1 MYRILYYRNHED
13 KKPIII
19 HEPVGS
25 GEKVL
30 SGSIIEEL
38 NAVDTFEFSVGLDN
52 VIYNRIE
59 PITGLVQVIN
69 VFDGSEAF
77 FGRVLKPK
85 GTMSTKGLFSQ
96 NYIAED
102 GMSYFNDSTQPY
114 AKIPNNGLLDF
125 FTRIINNHN
134 SQVEPH
140 KQFKIGTVS
149 MTTDTDLPYRYIGY
163 QTTFETLRDRV
174 INQIGGYLRI
184 RRTATGLYIDWLET
198 IGRASDSP
206 IELGVNIKTA
216 TRETSF
222 ENVITRLVPLGADLG
237 IDDPDAENDRGNSIK
252 ERLTISTVNGGKLY
266 LEDKQLLTQFGI
278 IQKPMDWAEID
289 DAAILKE
296 RGQQFLDS
304 QRAIL
309 TTWEI
314 SAIERSLIDS
324 RFEKY
329 EVGNTHPIINAPMS
343 GVESLQIIEKTTDLL
358 NPQAVKLKIGANQ
371 TTLSAYYNQVRE
383 AQKSIENVV
392 RPQPTLPELPP
403 AEGE

>member
-13 KKPIII
+13 RKPIII

-69 VFDGSEAF
+69 AFDGSEAF

-85 GTMSTKGLFSQ
+85 GSMSNKGLFSQ
-96 NYIAED
+96 QYIVED
-102 GMSYFNDSTQPY
+102 SMSYFNDSTQPY

-125 FTRIINNHN
+125 LTRIINNHN

-163 QTTFETLRDRV
+163 QTTFDTLRDRV

-184 RRTATGLYIDWLET
+184 RRTAKGLYIDWLEI
-198 IGRASDSP
+198 IGRASIRP
-206 IELGVNIKTA
+206 NELGVNIKA
-216 TRETSF
+216 ETHESNI
-222 ENVITRLVPLGADLG
+222 ENLITRLVPLCVDLG
-237 IDDPDAENDRGNSIK
+237 IKDPDA
-252 ERLTISTVNGGKLY
+252 
-266 LEDKQLLTQFGI
+266 
-278 IQKPMDWAEID
+278 
-289 DAAILKE
+289 
-296 RGQQFLDS
+296 
-304 QRAIL
+304 
-309 TTWEI
+309 
-314 SAIERSLIDS
+314 
-324 RFEKY
+324 KY
-329 EVGNTHPIINAPMS
+329 
-343 GVESLQIIEKTTDLL
+343 D
-358 NPQAVKLKIGANQ
+358 
-371 TTLSAYYNQVRE
+371 
-383 AQKSIENVV
+383 
-392 RPQPTLPELPP
+392 
-403 AEGE
+403 